1 MSRRGLLK
9 ATAAGL
15 SASAVSS
22 LAALEP
28 ERRLR
33 FRHTH
38 TNEELDVVYWKSGN
52 YLPHPLEQIDYL
64 LRDFRTNETHS
75 IDTELLDTL
84 HLLYVHTSSQGHFEI
99 ISAYRSPATNE
110 MLRSKSKGVAK
121 RSMHMLGKAIDV
133 RLSDAEVSKIRDAA
147 YALRRGGVG
156 YYAKSNF
163 LHVDSGR
170 FRTW

>member
-22 LAALEP
+22 LAAFEP

-38 TNEELDVVYWKSGN
+38 TNEELDVVYWKSGD
-52 YLPHPLEQIDYL
+52 YVPRSLEQIEYL

-75 IDTELLDTL
+75 IDPELLDTL
-84 HLLYVHTSSQGHFEI
+84 HLLYVKTLSQSHFEI

-110 MLRSKSKGVAK
+110 MLRSRSKGVAK
-121 RSMHMLGKAIDV
+121 RSMHMFGKAIDV
-133 RLSDAEVSKIRDAA
+133 RLTYVEVSKIRNAGF
-147 YALRRGGVG
+147 Y
-156 YYAKSNF
+156 
-163 LHVDSGR
+163 H
-170 FRTW
+170 